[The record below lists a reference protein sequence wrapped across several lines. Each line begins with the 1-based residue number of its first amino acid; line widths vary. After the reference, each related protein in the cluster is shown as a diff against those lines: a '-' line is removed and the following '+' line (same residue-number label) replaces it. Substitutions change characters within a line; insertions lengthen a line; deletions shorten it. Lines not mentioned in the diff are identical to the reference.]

1 MLHCLTVGCGW
12 QAGIVPFAELPPTA
26 AWRHQGARAG
36 FEVACFSA
44 ADPPLRIS
52 GSTSAVEAGEAWAI
66 DYEIELDPQWRMRR
80 ARVSGR
86 SALGVRHRFLEAD
99 GEGHWL
105 LEGARVAALDGC
117 LDLDLESSA
126 MTNTFPVRRKA
137 IPLERDASAPAAY
150 VRAVDLEIERLE
162 QLYRRLPDEG
172 ERRCFDYWSP
182 AFDFRARLVYDPA
195 GLVLD
200 YPGIA
205 VRVL

>member
-1 MLHCLTVGCGW
+1 M
-12 QAGIVPFAELPPTA
+12 PFADLPSSA

-36 FEVACFSA
+36 FEVAFFSA
-44 ADPPLRIS
+44 AHPPLRIG
-52 GSTSAVEAGEAWAI
+52 GSTSAVEAGNAWSVE
-66 DYEIELDPQWRMRR
+66 YEIELDQQWRVRR
-80 ARVSGR
+80 ARLSGR
-86 SALGVRHRFLEAD
+86 STDGVRHRLLEAD

-105 LEGARVAALDGC
+105 LDGGRVAAMDGC

-126 MTNTFPVRRKA
+126 MTNAFPVHRKA
-137 IPLERDASAPAAY
+137 LPLGRDTSAPAAY

-172 ERRCFDYWSP
+172 DHRCFDYWSP
-182 AFDFRARLVYDPA
+182 AFDFGARLVYDSA

-205 VRVL
+205 VRVR

>member
-1 MLHCLTVGCGW
+1 M
-12 QAGIVPFAELPPTA
+12 PFAELPPTA

-36 FEVACFSA
+36 FEVAFFSA
-44 ADPPLRIS
+44 AHTALRVS
-52 GSTSAVEAGEAWAI
+52 GSTSAVEAGEPWAV
-66 DYEIELDPQWRMRR
+66 DYEIELDPQWRVRS
-80 ARVSGR
+80 ARVR
-86 SALGVRHRFLEAD
+86 VRTNRGVRRRSLDAD

-105 LEGARVAALDGC
+105 LDGARMATLDGC
-117 LDLDLESSA
+117 IDLDLESSA
-126 MTNTFPVRRKA
+126 MTNTFPVHRKA
-137 IPLERDASAPAAY
+137 LPVGRDASAPAAY

-172 ERRCFDYWSP
+172 ENRCFDYWSP

-205 VRVL
+205 VRTL